1 MPRLLSTLSIIALL
15 AAPLA
20 VAQQADTDTGAEA
33 EAGTESQAGETAPD
47 GSDPRAV
54 VGAEAAQQG
63 GELQMGEDIQ
73 DPDAPG
79 TPYLREMVEDWG
91 MECIRVPEGEDEP
104 CQLFQSLKDENGNTV
119 SNVRIFRLPEGQRAT
134 AGALV
139 AVPLETLL
147 TAQLTIRVDGG
158 QAKRYPFAVCDPLG
172 CYARIGFTAEDIAS
186 FKRGAKATVSLTP
199 FAAPDQ
205 PLTLDMS
212 LKGFTA
218 AFDKATIIPN

>member
-1 MPRLLSTLSIIALL
+1 MPRLLSTISIIALL
-15 AAPLA
+15 STPLA
-20 VAQQADTDTGAEA
+20 AIAQQTGTQEGDAAQSE
-33 EAGTESQAGETAPD
+33 ENPQS
-47 GSDPRAV
+47 V

-63 GELQMGEDIQ
+63 GELQMGENIQ
-73 DPDAPG
+73 DPNAPG
-79 TPYLREMVEDWG
+79 TPYLREMVDDWA
-91 MECIRVPEGEDEP
+91 MECIRVPEGQEEP
-104 CQLFQSLKDENGNTV
+104 CQLFQSLADANGNTV
-119 SNVRIFRLPEGQRAT
+119 SNVRIFKLPEGQRAV

-172 CYARIGFTAEDIAS
+172 CYARIGFTAEDISA

-199 FAAPDQ
+199 FVTPDK
-205 PLTLDMS
+205 PLELDMS

-218 AFDKATIIPN
+218 AFDMATVTAAN

>member
-1 MPRLLSTLSIIALL
+1 MPRLLSTLSILALL
-15 AAPLA
+15 AAPLS
-20 VAQQADTDTGAEA
+20 VTAQQTETQENEA
-33 EAGTESQAGETAPD
+33 AQTEENPQ
-47 GSDPRAV
+47 AV

-63 GELQMGEDIQ
+63 GELQMGENVQ
-73 DPDAPG
+73 DGDGPG
-79 TPYLREMVEDWG
+79 TPYLREKVEDWA

-119 SNVRIFRLPEGQRAT
+119 SNVRIFKLPEGQRAT

-172 CYARIGFTAEDIAS
+172 CYARIGFTAEDIAA
-186 FKRGAKATVSLTP
+186 FRRGAKATVSLTP
-199 FAAPDQ
+199 FVTPDK
-205 PLTLDMS
+205 PLELDMS